1 MAQSQSWWSGPAKRE
16 REPAPSFES
25 KPLEDAA
32 IADSEEEKVLT
43 RRVHILGLGS
53 IGTLVA
59 HSLRCLPNPPPITL
73 MMHKHQQYEEFKKVG
88 RSVTLIDKKNAIND
102 AQSGYDVDLFEET
115 PNEGYTWHFKP
126 AFQDKRN
133 FREKTNP
140 IEEAERLKSGEL
152 YIYSLIVAVKGHAT
166 VSALRS
172 IKHRVDASTTIC
184 FMQNGLGQIEELNR
198 EVFTDPETR
207 PTYMLGIVS
216 HGSYMTSPCSVVHA
230 GYGTVALGICR
241 DQDRHPLPGKY
252 PARNLSELPEDE
264 RQRFYP
270 TDKDLF
276 ANLSS
281 RYLLRTLTRSPVL
294 ACAAFP
300 YLDLF
305 QLQLEKLAANV
316 VLNPLTALLDVP
328 NGALLLSDEISMV
341 QRLLLAEVSLVI
353 RNLPELEAIPNV
365 EMRFSAERLE
375 QLARSVT
382 RRTAQNSSSMREDLR
397 HGKKPEVDYIN
408 GYIVKRGEEQGIK
421 CVLNFM
427 MMQLIKGKDT
437 LRAREHAVPYGTK
450 KITSAVDLGQPDQV
464 TLSDDSTPNPSRARA
479 Q

>member
-1 MAQSQSWWSGPAKRE
+1 M
-16 REPAPSFES
+16 REPSPAQEPPASFES
-25 KPLEDAA
+25 KPLEDVA
-32 IADSEEEKVLT
+32 IPDAEQEKVLT

-73 MMHKHQQYEEFKKVG
+73 MMHKQQQYDEFKKVG
-88 RSVTLIDKKNAIND
+88 RSITLIDKKNGIND
-102 AQSGYDVDLFEET
+102 AQTGYDVDLFEET
-115 PNEGYTWHFKP
+115 PDEGYKWVFKP
-126 AFQDKRN
+126 DFQDKRN
-133 FREKTNP
+133 FKEKTNP
-140 IEEAERLKSGEL
+140 IEDDERLKSGEL
-152 YIYSLIVAVKGHAT
+152 YIYSIIVAVKGHAT

-172 IKHRVDASTTIC
+172 IKYRVDARTTIC

-216 HGSYMTSPCSVVHA
+216 HGSFMTSPCSVVHA

-241 DQDRHPLPGKY
+241 DQDKYPLPPKGQ
-252 PARNLSELPEDE
+252 ARNISELPEEE
-264 RQRFYP
+264 RRRFYP

-353 RNLPELEAIPNV
+353 RNLPELEGIPNV
-365 EMRFSAERLE
+365 ETRFSAKRLE
-375 QLARSVT
+375 QVAIGVT

-427 MMQLIKGKDT
+427 MVQLIKGKDT
-437 LRAREHAVPYGTK
+437 LRGREQSVPYGTK
-450 KITSAVDLGQPDQV
+450 QITSEVDLGQPGVV
-464 TLSDDSTPNPSRARA
+464 TLTDESTPNPSRARA